1 MTLTVQQQKV
11 VDYIAAFR
19 TEHDVSPTVRE
30 IANHLGVQIS
40 TAQHHIER
48 LVRDEILVQPSIP
61 GRPGMA
67 MPRGLRPGRAAMK
80 AETHDV

>member
-1 MTLTVQQQKV
+1 MTDQQRKV
-11 VDYIAAFR
+11 LAFISAFR

-30 IANHLGVQIS
+30 IAAGLGCTIS

-61 GRPGMA
+61 GRPGIA